1 LKDQIGA
8 APDIA
13 NTEVKS
19 AGRNRPPCDL
29 YCSGSSEVNVV
40 QALNTMSAK
49 TALLVSIERPLD
61 WLKGCQRKRLQVVKM
76 LGAIQLE
83 AAHLIL
89 DFL

>member
-1 LKDQIGA
+1 
-8 APDIA
+8 
-13 NTEVKS
+13 
-19 AGRNRPPCDL
+19 
-29 YCSGSSEVNVV
+29 
-40 QALNTMSAK
+40 MSAK